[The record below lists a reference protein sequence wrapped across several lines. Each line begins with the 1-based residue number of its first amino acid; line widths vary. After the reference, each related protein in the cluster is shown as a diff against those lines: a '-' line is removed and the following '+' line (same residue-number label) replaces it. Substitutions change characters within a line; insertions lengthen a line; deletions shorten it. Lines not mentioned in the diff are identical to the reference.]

1 MMRTPLPAFAFA
13 LAATVVLAAAPL
25 APACA
30 QTRTPPAA
38 GQGTVP
44 PNEQVI
50 EPKVPRRDVRVPKIP
65 SRDFIVGVFAGTY
78 STESFGASALFGTRL
93 GYHVTEDFMVEA
105 AWATTKVSDEAFRQ
119 ILPGGVFPT
128 QEQRLTYYN
137 LSAGVN
143 ILPGEVFFGSRY
155 AKPSALYFIAGVG
168 STKFLEQ
175 TKQTINFGFGLR
187 VWAKDWFAVQLD
199 VRDHIFPLDILG
211 QRRTT
216 QNLEFTAGA
225 TFFF

>member
-1 MMRTPLPAFAFA
+1 MRLLPFAAPAA
-13 LAATVVLAAAPL
+13 LAALMLLGAGPVLAQTTT
-25 APACA
+25 APA
-30 QTRTPPAA
+30 
-38 GQGTVP
+38 GQAVP

-50 EPKVPRRDVRVPKIP
+50 DPQVPRRDVRVPKIP
-65 SRDFIVGVFAGTY
+65 SRDFIIGVFAGTY
-78 STESFGASALFGTRL
+78 STESFGASAVFGTRL

-105 AWATTKVSDEAFRQ
+105 SWATTKVSDEAFRQ
-119 ILPGGVFPT
+119 ILPGGIFPSP
-128 QEQRLTYYN
+128 EQRLTYYN

-175 TKQTINFGFGLR
+175 TKQTINFGLGLR
-187 VWAKDWFAVQLD
+187 VWAKDWMAVQFD

-211 QRRTT
+211 QRRST
-216 QNLEFTAGA
+216 QNLEFTGGL

>member
-1 MMRTPLPAFAFA
+1 MRLLPPAA
-13 LAATVVLAAAPL
+13 LAALVAIGLALGTAPVRAQTTT
-25 APACA
+25 APAG
-30 QTRTPPAA
+30 QAA
-38 GQGTVP
+38 VP

-50 EPKVPRRDVRVPKIP
+50 DPQVPRRDVRVPKIP
-65 SRDFIVGVFAGTY
+65 SRDFIVGVFAGSY
-78 STESFGASALFGTRL
+78 SAESFGASAVWGTRL

-105 AWATTKVSDEAFRQ
+105 SWATTKVSDAAFRQ
-119 ILPGGVFPT
+119 ILPGGIFPSP
-128 QEQRLTYYN
+128 EQRLTYYN

-155 AKPSALYFIAGVG
+155 AKPSAVYFIAGVG

-175 TKQTINFGFGLR
+175 TKQTINFGLGLR
-187 VWAKDWFAVQLD
+187 VWAKDWMAVQLD

-211 QRRTT
+211 QRRST
-216 QNLEFTAGA
+216 QNLEFTGGL